1 MRIKLIVT
9 GRMERSAL
17 HRSLARQF
25 PVTGTGEPVDFLQP
39 SHFQGPTSNPL
50 PDDDELIPQLV
61 REFCDALVAET
72 LEGSGSD
79 RKPPDLIIGIDDL
92 ELENLD
98 RPHVVTRWI
107 RRGVEDHLARN
118 VENLRADARR
128 REALASKCSFHL
140 LVPMPEAYFFGER
153 AALERAG
160 VARGIE
166 ARLCR
171 EDLEAFETD
180 DPAFVT
186 RPNRP
191 NEHRHPKAYLKHLL
205 HRSEAGRLY
214 KETRDGVRALENL
227 AWPELSRS
235 SDTLCF
241 ARSLFQDLADA
252 LDVSNPLGAGS
263 LASSTYP
270 AEDRRGLLL
279 RNI

>member
-1 MRIKLIVT
+1 MRVKLIVT
-9 GRMERSAL
+9 GQMERRAL
-17 HRSLARQF
+17 HRSLSRWF
-25 PVTGTGEPVDFLQP
+25 PVTGTGEPVEFLQP
-39 SHFQGPTSNPL
+39 SYFQGPTSNRL
-50 PDDDELIPQLV
+50 PDDDPMIPELV
-61 REFCDALVAET
+61 RGFCAALVAET
-72 LEGSGSD
+72 LEGSDPG
-79 RKPPDLIIGIDDL
+79 RKPPDLVVGIDDL

-98 RPHVVTRWI
+98 RPQVVTRWI
-107 RRGVEDHLARN
+107 RRGIEEHIAHN

-128 REALASKCSFHL
+128 REALASKCAFHL

-160 VARGIE
+160 VARAIE

-171 EDLEAFETD
+171 DDLEAFETD
-180 DPAFVT
+180 DPEFLA
-186 RPNRP
+186 RPIRP
-191 NEHRHPKAYLKHLL
+191 TDHRHPKAYLKHLL
-205 HRSEAGRLY
+205 DRSDAGRLY
-214 KETRDGVRALENL
+214 KETRDGVQALEHL

-235 SDTLCF
+235 TSTLGF

-270 AEDRRGLLL
+270 ADDRRDLLL

>member
-1 MRIKLIVT
+1 MRVKLIVT
-9 GRMERSAL
+9 GMMERRAL
-17 HRSLARQF
+17 QRSLERQF
-25 PVTGTGEPVDFLQP
+25 PVTGAGERVEFLPP
-39 SHFQGPTSNPL
+39 SYFQGPTSNRL
-50 PDDDELIPQLV
+50 PDDGPEIPQLV

-72 LEGSGSD
+72 VEGSAPD
-79 RKPPDLIIGIDDL
+79 RKPPDLVIGIDDL

-98 RPHVVTRWI
+98 RPQVVIGWI
-107 RRGVEDHLARN
+107 RRGIEDHIARN

-160 VARGIE
+160 VGTGIG

-171 EDLEAFETD
+171 DDLEAFETD
-180 DPAFVT
+180 DPDFVT
-186 RPNRP
+186 PNRP
-191 NEHRHPKAYLKHLL
+191 NDHRHPKAYLKHLL
-205 HRSEAGRLY
+205 HRSEPGRLY
-214 KETRDGVRALENL
+214 KETRDGVRALEDL
-227 AWPELSRS
+227 AWRELSRS
-235 SDTLCF
+235 ATTLCF
-241 ARSLFQDLADA
+241 ARSLFQDIADA
-252 LDVSNPLGAGS
+252 LDVSNPLGTGS